1 MISLD
6 AFLSDFRLRL
16 GIVKTSFPSALAFAK
31 VWFFWASFDLTS
43 WYIARYAPANLNQ
56 NLHQK
61 IQKTFKS
68 NL

>member
-56 NLHQK
+56 NLHQNNSK
-61 IQKTFKS
+61 NIQA
-68 NL
+68 